1 MDKLKVFFDKFQ
13 NVMEEKVVPVA
24 TRIASQKHLSALRDG
39 LTILIPFTVIGGISL
54 MIANPP
60 VDLEVMKPTN
70 FFFQFMIM
78 WKNWAT
84 DWATLL
90 TIPFHLTIGII
101 SVYVVLG
108 ISYRF
113 SKYYKM
119 EALPNSLTALF
130 VFLCVAGVP
139 QSINEGSFIDV
150 SGLGASSMFAA
161 IIIALLV
168 IEINHWMIIKNLKIS
183 MPKGVPPMVA
193 GPFEVLLPLVVNTIL
208 FIVLDQVIFM
218 ITGSGLTN
226 LVFTIF
232 SPLISATASLPS
244 MLFIVVLTVVFWF
257 FGIHGA
263 NVVGAVWKPL
273 LATMAL
279 ANMEAFQA
287 GLPLPYIVSDTFWGV
302 YSAVFNFSI
311 PLLLVLVCKSIRAK
325 SIGKLSIVPA
335 MFCIHEPFIFG
346 LPVVLNTLLFIPFI
360 FVYLLQFI
368 VVYLLA
374 VVQIAPIPVVPVP
387 WTTPLILSGFLST
400 NFNIMGAVI
409 QILLIVVGCIGYYPF
424 IKAMDKQFLQ
434 EEKKELQEGNA

>member
-168 IEINHWMIIKNLKIS
+168 IEINHWMIIK
-183 MPKGVPPMVA
+183 
-193 GPFEVLLPLVVNTIL
+193 T
-208 FIVLDQVIFM
+208 
-218 ITGSGLTN
+218 
-226 LVFTIF
+226 
-232 SPLISATASLPS
+232 
-244 MLFIVVLTVVFWF
+244 
-257 FGIHGA
+257 
-263 NVVGAVWKPL
+263 
-273 LATMAL
+273 
-279 ANMEAFQA
+279 
-287 GLPLPYIVSDTFWGV
+287 
-302 YSAVFNFSI
+302 
-311 PLLLVLVCKSIRAK
+311 
-325 SIGKLSIVPA
+325 
-335 MFCIHEPFIFG
+335 
-346 LPVVLNTLLFIPFI
+346 
-360 FVYLLQFI
+360 
-368 VVYLLA
+368 
-374 VVQIAPIPVVPVP
+374 
-387 WTTPLILSGFLST
+387 
-400 NFNIMGAVI
+400 
-409 QILLIVVGCIGYYPF
+409 
-424 IKAMDKQFLQ
+424 
-434 EEKKELQEGNA
+434 

>member
-119 EALPNSLTALF
+119 EALPNCLTALF

-139 QSINEGSFIDV
+139 QSINEGSFINI

-168 IEINHWMIIKNLKIS
+168 IEINHWMIIKNFKIS
-183 MPKGVPPMVA
+183 MPEGVPPMVA

-257 FGIHGA
+257 FGIHGDNMVSAITTPIFTGNLVA
-263 NVVGAVWKPL
+263 NLDAY
-273 LATMAL
+273 
-279 ANMEAFQA
+279 NA
-287 GLPLPYIVSDTFWGV
+287 GKDIPNIIAG
-302 YSAVFNFSI
+302 NFT
-311 PLLLVLVCKSIRAK
+311 
-325 SIGKLSIVPA
+325 
-335 MFCIHEPFIFG
+335 FIFG
-346 LPVVLNTLLFIPFI
+346 LAIVYLAILFNMNFICKNKRLRSLGKLAIPSSLFNINEPLVFGVPTVLNILTFIPSVICIIINVAIAYGATSVGFMNRTCMSVPWTLPAPLYAFLSTLDWRAIVVWIGLFVINVIIFIPFMMS
-360 FVYLLQFI
+360 Y
-368 VVYLLA
+368 
-374 VVQIAPIPVVPVP
+374 
-387 WTTPLILSGFLST
+387 
-400 NFNIMGAVI
+400 
-409 QILLIVVGCIGYYPF
+409 
-424 IKAMDKQFLQ
+424 DKQMDI
-434 EEKKELQEGNA
+434 EEQRSIE